1 MTVEQVSD
9 ATGLSLSVLR
19 LMHSQGS
26 FCCDWEGLYRAVDV
40 ERLMER
46 RSRRR

>member
-1 MTVEQVSD
+1 MTAEQVAN
-9 ATGLSLSVLR
+9 ATGLSVTVLR

-26 FCCDWEGLYRAVDV
+26 FCCDWEGMYRAVDV

-46 RSRRR
+46 RSSRR